1 MATVSSFFFIVVLFD
16 IMCYNLTVEVLRNR
30 MLPIRHELQ
39 VPDRKSIAVAIT
51 MDVHNHYSRG
61 QPMRKMFSI
70 AGRCGKSHRFSAFVI
85 ACVVTIIVTVCV
97 CLTINHGLNVIEEA
111 LKTSISLGYG
121 DFHLDIP

>member
-1 MATVSSFFFIVVLFD
+1 MATVSSFFFVVLFD

-30 MLPIRHELQ
+30 ILPIRHELQ
-39 VPDRKSIAVAIT
+39 VPDRKSIAAIT
-51 MDVHNHYSRG
+51 AMDVCNHYSRG
-61 QPMRKMFSI
+61 QPMRKMFSV
-70 AGRCGKSHRFSAFVI
+70 AGRCGKSHRFPAFVI
-85 ACVVTIIVTVCV
+85 ACVVMLVVTVCV